1 MPNKQNK
8 TLSMKKTT
16 RKAMLA
22 AIILLS
28 AMYAQAD
35 LASAKGNEPSSTT
48 SAQQTVEV
56 KGKVVDKSGNP
67 IVGATIAVK
76 GTTRGTSSA
85 NDGTFTLKVFPNDKT
100 IQASFIGMKTI
111 EMAVPHNGI
120 PLNIILEDDARMI
133 EDVII
138 TGYGTFKKSA
148 FAGSASMVKTDNL
161 KDLPTTNLTQMLQG
175 ASPGLTLS
183 GSSNQPGSAAQI
195 RVRGMGSFNAGN
207 NPLYVID
214 DVPVMS
220 GNVSSLG
227 SNGGFDLMSSI
238 NPADIENITVIKDA
252 AAASLYGSRAANG
265 VILIKTKSG
274 KSGKAIFSFKA
285 DMGFTDFAMQYRTP
299 MGGEERR
306 EVLFEGLR
314 NQGLRGYAK
323 DNSYKKMTEEEATAY
338 ANKYIDT
345 YAPKPWNG
353 WADWTDILF
362 RKGFHQNYEFSAMG
376 GDDKMKYYSS
386 IGYTNQEGVSYQSNL
401 ERVTGRLNVSY
412 KIAPKLELAANLL
425 YSEVQQDV
433 NSEGGTYTSP
443 LYSSRNTATPSNP
456 AFNEDGSYSDYF
468 PRMDGRNPK
477 ATADLNYNR
486 EWISRAFNTLK
497 ATYAFSNSLKFKS
510 TFSYDFS
517 MNKGKS
523 WNDPLTSDGV
533 KDNGRADVTFDERK
547 SMVWSNVI
555 SYETTFKEKHT
566 FDAVAGYEINKRFN
580 DALGGTAKNFAK
592 SDYQAISN
600 GAIPYAVSGSPS
612 ETRMISYISKANYS
626 YDNKYFAGT
635 SFRRDGSSKLAGN
648 NRWGNF
654 WSVSGAWRISG
665 EEFMAPISEI
675 VTDLKLR
682 SSYGVNATL
691 PSSYYGYMNLTGLN
705 GDYFAKPTLTES
717 QIAKENLTWE
727 TNYNF
732 NVGLDLSLFNRV
744 NLTAEWYTRKTKD
757 LLIDKPISLTTGF
770 GSILT
775 NEGEMLN
782 RGFEIDIKTTNIK
795 QRNFSWT
802 TNINLGHNYNEILRL
817 DGEQQQIPSGNQI
830 RKVGYSYFTLYLR
843 EFAGINP
850 QTGAPQFYTNT
861 TDANGNLVKDIT
873 EDPAKANP
881 IIGKK
886 ITPEVT
892 GAISNYITY
901 SIFDLGLTFTY
912 SLGGYSYDNA
922 AQKLEHSGSEPN
934 ANIPTYYRNRW
945 QKEGDKTSCE
955 VFIVDNPLPLSDW
968 SSTHR
973 VHSTDHLRLKNF
985 TLGATLPKRW
995 TQLAK
1000 ISKARLFCSATNLL
1014 TWAAYNDYDP
1024 EVPEDGSVYFELPP
1038 LKTVTFGIEINF

>member
-1 MPNKQNK
+1 
-8 TLSMKKTT
+8 MKKTS
-16 RKAMLA
+16 RKAMLVA
-22 AIILLS
+22 AVLLS
-28 AMYAQAD
+28 GMYAQAD
-35 LASAKGNEPSSTT
+35 LTDAFVSTPGSTT
-48 SAQQTVEV
+48 SLQQIAEV
-56 KGKVVDKSGNP
+56 KGKVIDKMGSP
-67 IVGATIAVK
+67 VIGATIAVK
-76 GTTRGTSSA
+76 GTNRGAATA
-85 NDGTFTLKVFPNDKT
+85 ADGTFTLKILAGDKT
-100 IQASFIGMKTI
+100 IVASFIGMKSVEI
-111 EMAVPHNGI
+111 AVPQNGL
-120 PLNIILEDDARMI
+120 PLNIVLEDDARMI

-220 GNVSSLG
+220 GNVSSLS
-227 SNGGFDLMSSI
+227 SNGGFDIMSSI

-274 KSGKAIFSFKA
+274 KAGKATFSFKA
-285 DMGFTDFAMQYRTP
+285 DMGFTDFAMKYRTP

-306 EVLFEGLR
+306 EVIFEGLR
-314 NQGLRGYAK
+314 NQGLNAYAK
-323 DNSYKKMTEEEATAY
+323 ENNYAKMTPEEATAY

-353 WADWTDILF
+353 WADWSDILF
-362 RKGFHQNYEFSAMG
+362 RKGVHQNYEFSATG
-376 GDDKMKYYSS
+376 GDDKIKYYSS

-412 KIAPKLELAANLL
+412 KMTPKLELSANLL

-443 LYSSRNTATPSNP
+443 LYASRNTATPSNP
-456 AFNEDGSYSDYF
+456 AFKEDGTYSDYF

-477 ATADLNYNR
+477 ATADLNYSR

-497 ATYAFSNSLKFKS
+497 ATYSFTHDIKFKS

-533 KDNGRADVTFDERK
+533 KDNGRADMTFDERK
-547 SMVWSNVI
+547 SMVWSNVL
-555 SYETTFKEKHT
+555 SYETTIKDKHN
-566 FDAVAGYEINKRFN
+566 FDAVAGYEINNRYN
-580 DALGGTAKNFAK
+580 DGLGGTAKNFAK
-592 SDYQAISN
+592 SDFQAISN

-612 ETRMISYISKANYS
+612 ETRLISYISKANYS
-626 YDNKYFAGT
+626 YNNTYFAGA
-635 SFRRDGSSKLAGN
+635 SFRRDGSSRLARN

-654 WSVSGAWRISG
+654 WSISGAWRISS
-665 EEFMAPISEI
+665 EPFMAPVSRII
-675 VTDLKLR
+675 TDLKLR

-705 GDYFAKPTLTES
+705 GDYFAKPAITES

-727 TNYNF
+727 TNYNLNIGF
-732 NVGLDLSLFNRV
+732 DLSLFNRI
-744 NLTAEWYTRKTKD
+744 NITAEWYNRKTKD
-757 LLIDKPISLTTGF
+757 LLIDKPTSLTPGF
-770 GSILT
+770 SSILT

-782 RGFEIDIKTTNIK
+782 RGIEFDIKTTNIQIK
-795 QRNFSWT
+795 DFTWT
-802 TNINLGHNYNEILRL
+802 TSINLAHNYNEILRL
-817 DGEQQQIPSGNQI
+817 DGVQQQIPSGTQI
-830 RKVGYSYFTLYLR
+830 RKVGNPYFMLYLR
-843 EFAGINP
+843 EFAGINA

-861 TDANGNLVKDIT
+861 TDANGNLVKEITENPNEANPVIGKRITPDIT
-873 EDPAKANP
+873 
-881 IIGKK
+881 G
-886 ITPEVT
+886 
-892 GAISNYITY
+892 GISNYLTY
-901 SIFDLGLTFTY
+901 KFIDLGFTFTY

-922 AQKLEHSGSEPN
+922 AQKLEHSGSEPY

-945 QKEGDKTSCE
+945 QKEGDITNCE
-955 VFIVDNPLPLSDW
+955 IFIVDNPMPLSDF

-985 TLGATLPKRW
+985 TLGATLPKQW
-995 TQLAK
+995 TQIAK
-1000 ISKARLFCSATNLL
+1000 ISKARLFCSASNLL
-1014 TWAAYNDYDP
+1014 TWAAYSDYDP

>member
-1 MPNKQNK
+1 
-8 TLSMKKTT
+8 MKKITQ
-16 RKAMLA
+16 KSMLA
-22 AIILLS
+22 ALVLLS
-28 AMYAQAD
+28 AMYPQEG
-35 LASAKGNEPSSTT
+35 LASTIGTKPSNMASM
-48 SAQQTVEV
+48 QQMLEV

-67 IVGATIAVK
+67 LVGVTVAVK
-76 GTTRGTSSA
+76 GTTKGAATA
-85 NDGTFTLKVFPNDKT
+85 IDGTFILKVSASDKT
-100 IQASFIGMKTI
+100 IQASFIGMKTV
-111 EMAVPHNGI
+111 ELAVPHNGL
-120 PLNIILEDDARMI
+120 PLTFVLEDDAKMI
-133 EDVII
+133 DDVIV
-138 TGYGTFKKSA
+138 TAYGSFKKSA
-148 FAGSASMVKTDNL
+148 FAGSASTVKTDNL

-175 ASPGLTLS
+175 SSPGLTLS
-183 GSSNQPGSAAQI
+183 SSSNQPGSAAQI

-220 GNVSSLG
+220 GNVSALG
-227 SNGGFDLMSSI
+227 SNGGLDLMSSI

-265 VILIKTKSG
+265 VIIIKTKSG
-274 KSGKAIFSFKA
+274 KSGKASFNFKA
-285 DMGFTDFAMQYRTP
+285 DMGFTDFAMQYRKP

-306 EVLFEGLR
+306 ELLFEGLR

-338 ANKYIDT
+338 ANKMIDT

-353 WADWTDILF
+353 WADWTDLLF
-362 RKGFHQNYEFSAMG
+362 RKGFHQNYEFSATG
-376 GDDKMKYYSS
+376 GDEKLKYYSS
-386 IGYTNQEGVSYQSNL
+386 ISYTNQEGVSYQSNL

-433 NSEGGTYTSP
+433 SSEGSTYTSP
-443 LYSSRNTATPSNP
+443 LYSSRNSATPSNP
-456 AFNEDGSYSDYF
+456 AYNEDGSYSDYF

-486 EWISRAFNTLK
+486 EWINRAFNTLK
-497 ATYAFSNSLKFKS
+497 ATYSFTDKIKFKS

-523 WNDPLTSDGV
+523 WNDPLTSDGA
-533 KDNGRADVTFDERK
+533 KDNGRSDVTFDERK
-547 SMVWSNVI
+547 SIVWSNVL
-555 SYETTFKEKHT
+555 SFEKTFNEKHA

-580 DALGGTAKNFAK
+580 DGLGGTTKNFAK
-592 SDYQAISN
+592 SDFQAISN

-612 ETRMISYISKANYS
+612 ENRMISYISKANYS
-626 YDNKYFAGT
+626 YSNKYFAGA
-635 SFRRDGSSKLAGN
+635 SFRRDGSSRLASK

-654 WSVSGAWRISG
+654 WSVSGAWRLSS
-665 EEFMAPISEI
+665 EEFMVPLSNII
-675 VTDLKLR
+675 TDFKLR

-691 PSSYYGYMNLTGLN
+691 PSSYYGYMNLTSLS
-705 GDYFAKPTLTES
+705 GDYFAKPTLNES

-727 TNYNF
+727 TNYNLNIGF
-732 NVGLDLSLFNRV
+732 DLSLYNRV
-744 NLTAEWYTRKTKD
+744 NITAEWYNRKTKD

-782 RGFEIDIKTTNIK
+782 RGIEVDIKSTNI
-795 QRNFSWT
+795 QHNDFSWT
-802 TNINLGHNYNEILRL
+802 TSINLAHNYNEILRL
-817 DGEQQQIPSGNQI
+817 DGEQQQIPSGSQI
-830 RKVGYSYFTLYLR
+830 RKVGYPYFTLFLR
-843 EFAGINP
+843 EFAGINKEN
-850 QTGAPQFYTNT
+850 GAPQFYTNT

-873 EDPAKANP
+873 EDPSKANP
-881 IIGKK
+881 VIGKR
-886 ITPEVT
+886 ITPDIT
-892 GAISNYITY
+892 GGVSNFLTY
-901 SIFDLGLTFTY
+901 KFIDLGFTFTY

-934 ANIPTYYRNRW
+934 ANIPTYYRSRW
-945 QKEGDKTSCE
+945 QKQGDITNCE

-1000 ISKARLFCSATNLL
+1000 ITKARFFCSATNLF
-1014 TWAAYNDYDP
+1014 TWAAYSDYDP

-1038 LKTVTFGIEINF
+1038 LKTVTFGVEINF